1 MITDMTEGSPAKLL
15 WRFSIPLFLSVIFQQ
30 FYNIADSVVAGQFV
44 GENALAA
51 VGTSYPITMIF
62 MAVATGAN
70 IGCSVIISQ
79 LFGAKDYSRMKTAVS
94 TSLISCLALS
104 LILTVAGVFL
114 SSPLMQ
120 ALNTP
125 GDIFGDAELYLQV
138 YVWGLVFLFLYNVCT
153 GIFTALGDSKTPLYF
168 LIASSLSN
176 IGLDIL
182 FVTAFQMGVAGVAWA
197 TFLCQGVASVLAAL
211 TLFKR
216 LRAIETPYYAK
227 FSGHMLGNISK
238 VAVPSI
244 LQQSFVSVGNLLIQ
258 GLVNSFGPAVI
269 AGYSASIKIN
279 TFAITSIST
288 LSNGLSS
295 YTAQNVGARKVER
308 VRQGARATAGM
319 SAGII
324 AAFIALLLLL
334 SRQLVGLFMDNPS
347 QTAMSVGVE
356 FLQVV
361 VPFYAILG
369 CKFIFD
375 GVLRG
380 SGSMICFMIGTFLDL
395 IIRVVLS
402 FVLTG
407 SMGPAGIF
415 YAWPAGWVVST
426 ILAGAFYFTGIW
438 KRRWKQ
444 PEMPPEAEE
453 WAPETE

>member
-104 LILTVAGVFL
+104 LILTAAGVFL
-114 SSPLMQ
+114 SSPLMR

-238 VAVPSI
+238 VAIPSI

-258 GLVNSFGPAVI
+258 GLVNGFGPAVI

-415 YAWPAGWVVST
+415 YAWPVGWVVST

>member
-1 MITDMTEGSPAKLL
+1 
-15 WRFSIPLFLSVIFQQ
+15 
-30 FYNIADSVVAGQFV
+30 
-44 GENALAA
+44 
-51 VGTSYPITMIF
+51 
-62 MAVATGAN
+62 
-70 IGCSVIISQ
+70 
-79 LFGAKDYSRMKTAVS
+79 MKTAVS